1 MNWTLRRYADDLR
14 GLLSYRSSSGLGI
27 PHVYLCAIKA
37 QSTNTASDGR
47 AVGRDGHIRVDA
59 YECVKAFA
67 SMRSEGRRACRD
79 RMEACLDAHRG
90 IQDIPHTPDEVTNC
104 LPREAGT
111 RKHRVEECISTS
123 SLQRDGRH
131 CVRRP
136 WIRRQYLQIFE
147 TRHRGRALPCA
158 LFRTCVAATE
168 LACR

>member
-90 IQDIPHTPDEVTNC
+90 IQDIPRTSDEVTNC
-104 LPREAGT
+104 LPREQGT
-111 RKHRVEECISTS
+111 RKRRVEDCISTS
-123 SLQRDGRH
+123 SLQQRVVI
-131 CVRRP
+131 VRGA
-136 WIRRQYLQIFE
+136 LGLGDSAFKE
-147 TRHRGRALPCA
+147 THHRGRVLPCA
-158 LFRTCVAATE
+158 LFRTCS
-168 LACR
+168 RH